1 MIKHIVWWTLKDQ
14 AEGATAAENAQKMK
28 AILEDL
34 RHLPGLTDFEVSIS
48 FLPSCTE
55 EVAVILQSTHEDAAA
70 FRAYMADPEH
80 KNVVEFTRKVI
91 SARKAIDYEV

>member
-1 MIKHIVWWTLKDQ
+1 MIKHVVWWTLKEQ
-14 AEGATAAENAQKMK
+14 AEGATAMENAQKMK
-28 AILEDL
+28 KILDEL
-34 RHLPGLTDFEVSIS
+34 RTLPGLTDFEVSIT

-55 EVAVILQSTHEDAAA
+55 EVAVILQSTHEDVDA

-91 SARKAIDYEV
+91 TARKAIDYVV